1 MQSQQND
8 VSVTSGSTNT
18 IYTPIQPAKTLNIRE
33 NPLKIDESIFYY
45 LTHTYMNTLY
55 MNDSKDM
62 NDKAYELEKLGETLG
77 RNINERVSVDLLEK
91 LVKDKE
97 KQDIKNLE
105 YIKFLCKEF
114 WIYVFGKAID
124 RLQTNHKG
132 TFFMT
137 DSNFKFLTR
146 INGKK
151 DETKAY
157 LNFTMKF
164 VKALIK
170 GALIAFSLDSEIT
183 MESSNDIEY
192 SFVIKVR
199 ES

>member
-1 MQSQQND
+1 MQTQQND
-8 VSVTSGSTNT
+8 VSVTFGSTNAV
-18 IYTPIQPAKTLNIRE
+18 YTPTQPAKTFNLRE

-45 LTHTYMNTLY
+45 LTHTYMNNLY
-55 MNDSKDM
+55 TNDSKER
-62 NDKAYELEKLGETLG
+62 NDKGYELENFGEILG

-132 TFFMT
+132 TFFLT
-137 DSNFKFLTR
+137 DSNFKFLSR

-151 DETKAY
+151 DEAKAY
-157 LNFTMKF
+157 LNFAMKF

-192 SFVIKVR
+192 SFVIKVK